1 MVKTP
6 PRTQG
11 LSLNRYVSNFFPT
24 YFLCGQNLPFVLR
37 SIKNLNALHSCKTD
51 PSFLVRLY
59 FGDIWSS
66 ETDRGPEKQPSQKK
80 KKKTRVRAKSV
91 RPAAHALLVLF
102 SHFPGDVRLCGGSQL
117 SPHRSQQV
125 VSSSHIARLDPTLL
139 NARGMST
146 AGEICLYCMSFLL
159 YINLNCSR

>member
-6 PRTQG
+6 LRTQG
-11 LSLNRYVSNFFPT
+11 LSLNLYVSNFFPT
-24 YFLCGQNLPFVLR
+24 YLLCGQNLPFVLR
-37 SIKNLNALHSCKTD
+37 SIKNPNALYSRKPD
-51 PSFLVRLY
+51 PSSLFRLY
-59 FGDIWSS
+59 FGGIWTS
-66 ETDRGPEKQPSQKK
+66 ETGRSPEKQPWQKN
-80 KKKTRVRAKSV
+80 KTEGRSKSV
-91 RPAAHALLVLF
+91 CPGTHTLLVLF

-125 VSSSHIARLDPTLL
+125 VRSSHIPCVDPTLL

-159 YINLNCSR
+159 YVNLNCSR

>member
-1 MVKTP
+1 MSP
-6 PRTQG
+6 ISFQ
-11 LSLNRYVSNFFPT
+11 LIFF
-24 YFLCGQNLPFVLR
+24 CGQNLPFVLR
-37 SIKNLNALHSCKTD
+37 SIKNLNALHSRKTD

-59 FGDIWSS
+59 FGGIWSS
-66 ETDRGPEKQPSQKK
+66 ETDRGPEKQQSQKK
-80 KKKTRVRAKSV
+80 KNKGEGRSKSV
-91 RPAAHALLVLF
+91 CPAAHALLVLF
-102 SHFPGDVRLCGGSQL
+102 SYFPGDVRLCGGSQL

-125 VSSSHIARLDPTLL
+125 VSSSHIARVDPTLV